1 MGHLCGAFF
10 MRDNFK
16 ITQADIKKLPTGT
29 HRIDDGFYVRVRG
42 NSRSYF
48 FRTQINGERRDII
61 IGSTNK
67 IGFMTAKARVLQL
80 KSKIAAGENI
90 FEAMEEEKEK
100 KVAMPTFAEFSPDA
114 IEAIAKAKRWKNE
127 KHHQQWISTVKTYAI
142 PVIGKKKINRI
153 SREDILDVVV
163 PIWETKTDTASR
175 LLARLEKIIDYATFK
190 GLYDK
195 PNPARWKG
203 NLDMILPAP
212 STVNPHQHHEAMT
225 ADEARELA
233 AITEH
238 TSAISHKAVLFGL
251 LTACRVS
258 EFLLARWSEIDFEK
272 KVFSVPP
279 ERRKDKRQYPHR
291 VPLQDQAVA
300 LLESIERKGEHVF
313 MTAKGRTMTID
324 TPRMTIRR
332 IVGRPVTMHGCR
344 STFRDWCAE
353 NGKDKVLAE
362 KSLMHTTGNEVEQA
376 YQRSDLLEQRRVLM
390 QEWADYLLGK
400 AE

>member
-1 MGHLCGAFF
+1 
-10 MRDNFK
+10 MRDNYK

-29 HRIDDGFYVRVRG
+29 HRIDDGFYIRVRG

-61 IGSTNK
+61 IGSANK
-67 IGFMTAKARVLQL
+67 IGFMTAKAQVLQL

-90 FEAMEEEKEK
+90 FEAHDEGKDK
-100 KVAMPTFAEFSPDA
+100 KVDMPTFAEFSVEA
-114 IEAIAKAKRWKNE
+114 IEAIAKAKRWKNR
-127 KHHQQWISTVKTYAI
+127 KHHQQWISTVNTYAV

-153 SREDILDVVV
+153 GRDDILEVVV

-175 LLARLEKIIDYATFK
+175 LLGRLEKIIDFATFQ

-212 STVNPHQHHEAMT
+212 STVNPHKHHEAMT
-225 ADEARELA
+225 AEEAQETA
-233 AITEH
+233 FVTANAK
-238 TSAISHKAVLFGL
+238 AISYKAVLFWL
-251 LTACRVS
+251 LTACRVG
-258 EFLLARWSEIDFEK
+258 EFLLAKWSEIDFDK
-272 KVFSVPP
+272 AVFSVPP
-279 ERRKDKRQYPHR
+279 ERRKDKRPYPHR
-291 VPLQDQAVA
+291 VPLPAQAIA
-300 LLESIERKGEHVF
+300 LLESIERKGEFVF
-313 MTAKGRTMTID
+313 VTALGKTMTID

-353 NGKDKVLAE
+353 NGKDNTLSE

-390 QEWADYLLGK
+390 QEWADFLLPG
-400 AE
+400 E